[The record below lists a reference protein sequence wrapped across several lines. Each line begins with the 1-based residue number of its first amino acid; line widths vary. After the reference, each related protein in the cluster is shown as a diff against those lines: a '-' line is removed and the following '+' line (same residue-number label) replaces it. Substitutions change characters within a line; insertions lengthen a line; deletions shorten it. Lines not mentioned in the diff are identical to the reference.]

1 MSCFCCFKVNQF
13 MLKSMCIYEVFYPCA
28 YLKRHNF
35 RCDEIL

>member
-1 MSCFCCFKVNQF
+1 

-35 RCDEIL
+35 RHYGTAKNNLNVCNIMV